1 LMDQFHQTDWH
12 GRRKIAE
19 QLSDR
24 RVREYARRLIYMEAP
39 GVLSDGARAE
49 MDAWIK
55 DRVLTEN
62 AAVPWKTVPKALEE
76 VNKLLAKSVNR
87 DVANMT
93 DIKSFIEGLE
103 HRYR

>member
-1 LMDQFHQTDWH
+1 L
-12 GRRKIAE
+12 
-19 QLSDR
+19 
-24 RVREYARRLIYMEAP
+24 
-39 GVLSDGARAE
+39 
-49 MDAWIK
+49 
-55 DRVLTEN
+55 LTEN